1 MSESNTTV
9 YQFVVFFWARWPVGL
24 FPWSSLVGC
33 EVVVLISL
41 PWPYHCY
48 YISHNN
54 NLVFSNCCSSRPLWA
69 TGGRIWSASW
79 FSRGHWGDFH
89 LICGL
94 FILHQEN
101 PGFLTPLPSLQKAPK
116 SLLIFIRSSTCPSF
130 SEALCSSCVYIIW
143 NYLLLLLLQ
152 TMTERIMGL
161 PLLRARSLRSC
172 KL

>member
-9 YQFVVFFWARWPVGL
+9 DQFVVFFWARWPVGL

-101 PGFLTPLPSLQKAPK
+101 PGFLTPLLGAAPEIPQITNIHQ
-116 SLLIFIRSSTCPSF
+116 IFFLSF
-130 SEALCSSCVYIIW
+130 SLWSLVFFLCVYHMKLLTTTTSDYDGE
-143 NYLLLLLLQ
+143 NYGSPFAKG
-152 TMTERIMGL
+152 T
-161 PLLRARSLRSC
+161 
-172 KL
+172 

>member
-9 YQFVVFFWARWPVGL
+9 DQFVVFFWARWPVGL

-101 PGFLTPLPSLQKAPK
+101 PGFLTPLASLQNH
-116 SLLIFIRSSTCPSF
+116 SSY
-130 SEALCSSCVYIIW
+130 SSD
-143 NYLLLLLLQ
+143 LLLVLRTLKPCV
-152 TMTERIMGL
+152 L
-161 PLLRARSLRSC
+161 PVCISYETTYYYYYFRLWRRELWVSLC
-172 KL
+172 

>member
-9 YQFVVFFWARWPVGL
+9 DQFVVFFWARWPVGL

-54 NLVFSNCCSSRPLWA
+54 NLVFSNFCWSRPLWA

-101 PGFLTPLPSLQKAPK
+101 PGFLTPLASLQKAPK

>member
-9 YQFVVFFWARWPVGL
+9 DQFVVFFWARWPVGL

-101 PGFLTPLPSLQKAPK
+101 PGFLTPPLGAAPEIPKITPHIHQIFYLSFVLWSLVFF
-116 SLLIFIRSSTCPSF
+116 L
-130 SEALCSSCVYIIW
+130 CVYHMKLLTTTTTSDYDGE
-143 NYLLLLLLQ
+143 NYGSPFAKG
-152 TMTERIMGL
+152 T
-161 PLLRARSLRSC
+161 
-172 KL
+172 